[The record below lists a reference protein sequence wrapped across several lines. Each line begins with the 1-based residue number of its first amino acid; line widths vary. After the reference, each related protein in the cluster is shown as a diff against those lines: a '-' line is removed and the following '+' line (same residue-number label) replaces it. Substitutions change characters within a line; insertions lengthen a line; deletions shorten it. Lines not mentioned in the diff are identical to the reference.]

1 MVPLFVTC
9 PPLLAIPVFWAV
21 FIIMLPLFIT
31 VEVSSTEIPTNFVPV
46 FPSILPEFVTSDSLL
61 AKIPAE
67 LSPDISIPFA
77 PVPLFVTLDFSAIIP
92 TDFSPVICIKPVFS
106 AKEVVLSAALSF
118 FT

>member
-1 MVPLFVTC
+1 
-9 PPLLAIPVFWAV
+9 
-21 FIIMLPLFIT
+21 MLPLFMT

-77 PVPLFVTLDFSAIIP
+77 TVPLFVTLDFSAIIP
-92 TDFSPVICIKPVFS
+92 TELSPVICIKPVFS

>member
-1 MVPLFVTC
+1 
-9 PPLLAIPVFWAV
+9 
-21 FIIMLPLFIT
+21 MLPLFIT

-92 TDFSPVICIKPVFS
+92 TELSPVICIKPVFS